1 MNYKKV
7 LDNAPNTYFLIKD
20 KNNKVIYPKDKR
32 KLDYIR
38 KLYINYSKEN
48 KYSTFDNRNFSIKK
62 GTIEGFNKN
71 YTVLY
76 IKDITDLVSLKSRYE
91 IDPLTTV
98 LNRKVIL
105 DKIDKYISENKLNFS
120 IVIGDID
127 DFKKINDTYGHV
139 IGDIV
144 LNKIGNILKCELPD
158 SLVGRYGSEGFII
171 LMPNTNNSFEKIEK
185 LRELISNIEVNF
197 EDITIDNISMS
208 FGIYNITE
216 DIVNEDVKS
225 LRKKYIGN
233 ADKALYTSKKNNKNK
248 TTVY

>member
-7 LDNAPNTYFLIKD
+7 LDNAPDTYFLIKD

-38 KLYINYSKEN
+38 KIYINYSKE
-48 KYSTFDNRNFSIKK
+48 K
-62 GTIEGFNKN
+62 
-71 YTVLY
+71 
-76 IKDITDLVSLKSRYE
+76 KDITDLVSLKSRYE
-91 IDPLTTV
+91 IDSLTTV

-120 IVIGDID
+120 IVMGDID

-144 LNKIGNILKCELPD
+144 LNKIGNILRCELPD
-158 SLVGRYGSEGFII
+158 SLVGRYGGEEFII

-185 LRELISNIEVNF
+185 VRELISNIKVNF

-225 LRKKYIGN
+225 LRKKYIDN
-233 ADKALYTSKKNNKNK
+233 ADKALYTSKENNKNK

>member
-7 LDNAPNTYFLIKD
+7 LDNAPDTYFLIKD

-38 KLYINYSKEN
+38 KIYINYSKEN

-62 GTIEGFNKN
+62 GTIEGFHKN

-91 IDPLTTV
+91 IDSLTTV

-105 DKIDKYISENKLNFS
+105 AKIDKYISENKLNFS
-120 IVIGDID
+120 IVMGDID

-139 IGDIV
+139 I
-144 LNKIGNILKCELPD
+144 
-158 SLVGRYGSEGFII
+158 
-171 LMPNTNNSFEKIEK
+171 EKV
-185 LRELISNIEVNF
+185 RELISNIKVNF

-233 ADKALYTSKKNNKNK
+233 ADKALYTSKENNKNK

>member
-7 LDNAPNTYFLIKD
+7 LDNAPDTYFLIKD
-20 KNNKVIYPKDKR
+20 KDNKVIYPKDKR

-38 KLYINYSKEN
+38 KIYINYSKEN

-62 GTIEGFNKN
+62 GTIEGFHKN
-71 YTVLY
+71 YIVLY

-91 IDPLTTV
+91 IDSLTTV

-120 IVIGDID
+120 IVMGDID

-144 LNKIGNILKCELPD
+144 LNKIGNTLRCELPD
-158 SLVGRYGSEGFII
+158 SLVGRYGGEEFII
-171 LMPNTNNSFEKIEK
+171 LMKNTSDSFNRIDTIRKLISKMSIEYNNS
-185 LRELISNIEVNF
+185 V
-197 EDITIDNISMS
+197 IDNISMS

-233 ADKALYTSKKNNKNK
+233 ADKALYTSKENNKNK

>member
-7 LDNAPNTYFLIKD
+7 LDNEPDSYFLIKD
-20 KNNKVIYPKDKR
+20 NNNKVIYPKDKE

-38 KLYINYSKEN
+38 NIYKHYSKEN
-48 KYSTFDNRNFSIKK
+48 RYSTFDNKNFSIKK
-62 GTIEGFNKN
+62 RTIESFHKN

-76 IKDITDLVSLKSRYE
+76 IKDITDLVSLKFKFE

-105 DKIDKYISENKLNFS
+105 DKIDKYISESKLNFS
-120 IVIGDID
+120 IVMGDID

-144 LNKIGNILKCELPD
+144 LNKIGNILRCELPD
-158 SLVGRYGSEGFII
+158 SLVGRYGGEEFII
-171 LMPNTNNSFEKIEK
+171 LMPSLNNCFEKIEK
-185 LRELISNIEVNF
+185 VRELISNIKVNF
-197 EDITIDNISMS
+197 EDITIDKISMS

-216 DIVNEDVKS
+216 GIVNEDIKT
-225 LRKKYIGN
+225 LRRKYIGN
-233 ADKALYTSKKNNKNK
+233 ADKALYTSKENNKNR

>member
-7 LDNAPNTYFLIKD
+7 LDDTPNNYFLIKD
-20 KNNKVIYPKDKR
+20 KNNKVIYPRKKE

-38 KLYINYSKEN
+38 NIYMNYSKES
-48 KYSTFDNRNFSIKK
+48 KYSTFENKNYSIKK
-62 GTIEGFNKN
+62 RVINNFGKEYTI
-71 YTVLY
+71 LY
-76 IKDITDLVSLKSRYE
+76 IDNITNLIALKSRYE

-120 IVIGDID
+120 IVMGDID

-139 IGDIV
+139 IEDIV

-158 SLVGRYGSEGFII
+158 SLVGRYGGEGFII

-185 LRELISNIEVNF
+185 LRELISNIKVNF

-233 ADKALYTSKKNNKNK
+233 ADKALYTSKENNKNK
-248 TTVY
+248 TIVY

>member
-144 LNKIGNILKCELPD
+144 LNKIGNILRCELPD
-158 SLVGRYGSEGFII
+158 SLVDRYGGEEFII
-171 LMPNTNNSFEKIEK
+171 LMSNTNNSFEKIEK
-185 LRELISNIEVNF
+185 VRELISNIEVNF

>member
-7 LDNAPNTYFLIKD
+7 LDNAPDTYFLIKD

-38 KLYINYSKEN
+38 KIYINYSKEN

-62 GTIEGFNKN
+62 GTIEGFYKN

-91 IDPLTTV
+91 IDSLTTV

-120 IVIGDID
+120 IVMGDID

-144 LNKIGNILKCELPD
+144 LNKIGNILRCELPD
-158 SLVGRYGSEGFII
+158 SLVGRYGGEEFII

-185 LRELISNIEVNF
+185 VRELISNIKVNF

-225 LRKKYIGN
+225 LRKKYIDN

>member
-158 SLVGRYGSEGFII
+158 SLVGRYGGEGFII

>member
-1 MNYKKV
+1 M
-7 LDNAPNTYFLIKD
+7 
-20 KNNKVIYPKDKR
+20 
-32 KLDYIR
+32 
-38 KLYINYSKEN
+38 
-48 KYSTFDNRNFSIKK
+48 
-62 GTIEGFNKN
+62 
-71 YTVLY
+71 
-76 IKDITDLVSLKSRYE
+76 
-91 IDPLTTV
+91 
-98 LNRKVIL
+98 
-105 DKIDKYISENKLNFS
+105 
-120 IVIGDID
+120 GDID

-139 IGDIV
+139 IEDIV

-158 SLVGRYGSEGFII
+158 SLVGRYGGEEFII

-185 LRELISNIEVNF
+185 LRKLISNIKVNF

>member
-7 LDNAPNTYFLIKD
+7 LDNAPDTYFLIKD

-38 KLYINYSKEN
+38 KIYINYSKEN
-48 KYSTFDNRNFSIKK
+48 KYITFDNRNFSIKK
-62 GTIEGFNKN
+62 GTIEGFHKN

-120 IVIGDID
+120 IVMGDID
-127 DFKKINDTYGHV
+127 DFKKINDT
-139 IGDIV
+139 
-144 LNKIGNILKCELPD
+144 
-158 SLVGRYGSEGFII
+158 
-171 LMPNTNNSFEKIEK
+171 
-185 LRELISNIEVNF
+185 
-197 EDITIDNISMS
+197 
-208 FGIYNITE
+208 
-216 DIVNEDVKS
+216 
-225 LRKKYIGN
+225 
-233 ADKALYTSKKNNKNK
+233 
-248 TTVY
+248 